1 MGEGERARV
10 RRAAER
16 TEIAKKLCLIRGAVV
31 WKEQRA
37 ERVMGECAACG
48 GVRTSPPRQHT
59 ELLRNLTAVVY
70 LEKLQSF
77 SFVLRNKSSLWFDC
91 TLC

>member
-31 WKEQRA
+31 RKEQRA
-37 ERVMGECAACG
+37 ERVLGECAACG
-48 GVRTSPPRQHT
+48 GVTTSANPPPR
-59 ELLRNLTAVVY
+59 R
-70 LEKLQSF
+70 
-77 SFVLRNKSSLWFDC
+77 
-91 TLC
+91 